1 MHLKQFVLTY
11 TTLMKN
17 IKKLDFFFLPQKI
30 IKIFYKSLR
39 ALINF
44 FFFLMDVLLIMDDNV
59 CNMD

>member
-17 IKKLDFFFLPQKI
+17 IKKLDFFLPQKI

-44 FFFLMDVLLIMDDNV
+44 FFFLIDVLLIMDDYV
-59 CNMD
+59 CNVE

>member
-44 FFFLMDVLLIMDDNV
+44 FFFNRCFINYGW
-59 CNMD
+59 

>member
-17 IKKLDFFFLPQKI
+17 IKKLDFFLPQKI

-44 FFFLMDVLLIMDDNV
+44 FFFNRCFINYGW
-59 CNMD
+59 